1 MQVYVIEKKFAKMS
15 SGRFQYRASVVAMK
29 VKLGD
34 RSGKVQSQRTV
45 KRLTCERGTV
55 GSVEQH
61 AT

>member
-1 MQVYVIEKKFAKMS
+1 MS